1 LGWLWKGDI
10 VTRFLLTMQ
19 WRFAV
24 LFSLTLVAAGC
35 QDKTG
40 RELEPVES
48 NVKNIAIFYGR
59 YVSQNRG
66 RTPPN
71 EEALKKFIASHPAT
85 ELAAL
90 KITDVEQLFVSPR
103 DNQPYV
109 VRYGAKLPP
118 PGPSGS
124 PVIAYEKDG
133 VGGRRFVA
141 FAHAGVEELDD
152 ARFRQLVP
160 QP

>member
-1 LGWLWKGDI
+1 M
-10 VTRFLLTMQ
+10 TQFSLTVQ

-24 LFSLTLVAAGC
+24 LISFCVVAAGC
-35 QDKTG
+35 QRKPAG
-40 RELEPVES
+40 ELAPAES
-48 NVKNIAIFYGR
+48 NVKSIAIFYGR
-59 YVSQNRG
+59 YMSQNRG
-66 RTPPN
+66 RTPPDK
-71 EEALKKFIASHPAT
+71 EALKKFIASHPAT

-103 DNQPYV
+103 DQQAYV
-109 VRYGAKLPP
+109 VLYGAKLPP

-133 VGGRRFVA
+133 DGGRRFVA
-141 FAHAGVEELDD
+141 FANAGVEELDD

>member
-1 LGWLWKGDI
+1 
-10 VTRFLLTMQ
+10 VTRSSLAVQ

-24 LFSLTLVAAGC
+24 LFSCVVVAAGC
-35 QDKTG
+35 QHKPAG
-40 RELEPVES
+40 ELAPVES

-59 YVSQNRG
+59 FMSQNRG
-66 RTPPN
+66 RTPPDK
-71 EEALKKFIASHPAT
+71 EALKKFIASHPVA

-103 DNQPYV
+103 DQQPYV

-133 VGGRRFVA
+133 DGGRRYVA
-141 FAHAGVEELDD
+141 FANAGVEELDD
-152 ARFRQLVP
+152 ARFKELVP

>member
-1 LGWLWKGDI
+1 M
-10 VTRFLLTMQ
+10 TRFSLTIQ

-24 LFSLTLVAAGC
+24 LFSFCVVAAGC
-35 QDKTG
+35 QGKTAG
-40 RELEPVES
+40 ELAPVES

-59 YVSQNRG
+59 YMSQNRG
-66 RTPPN
+66 RTPPD
-71 EEALKKFIASHPAT
+71 EATLKKFIASHPAT

-90 KITDVEQLFVSPR
+90 KATDVDQLFVSPR
-103 DNQPYV
+103 DKQPYV
-109 VRYGAKLPP
+109 VRYGATLPP
-118 PGPSGS
+118 PSPTGS

-141 FAHAGVEELDD
+141 FANAGVEELDD
-152 ARFRQLVP
+152 ARFQQLVP

>member
-1 LGWLWKGDI
+1 M
-10 VTRFLLTMQ
+10 TRFSLTVQ

-24 LFSLTLVAAGC
+24 LFSFCVVTAGC
-35 QDKTG
+35 QRQTG
-40 RELEPVES
+40 RELEPVEA

-59 YVSQNRG
+59 YTSQNRG
-66 RTPPN
+66 RTPPDK
-71 EEALKKFIASHPAT
+71 EALKKFIASHPAA

-103 DNQPYV
+103 DKQPYV
-109 VRYGAKLPP
+109 VCYGAKLPP

-124 PVIAYEKDG
+124 PVVAHEKDG
-133 VGGRRFVA
+133 VEGRRFVA
-141 FAHAGVEELDD
+141 FSNGGVDELDD
-152 ARFRQLVP
+152 ARFRELVP

>member
-1 LGWLWKGDI
+1 M
-10 VTRFLLTMQ
+10 TRSLLTIK
-19 WRFAV
+19 WRLGV
-24 LFSLTLVAAGC
+24 LFSCCVIAAGC
-35 QDKTG
+35 QDKSG

-71 EEALKKFIASHPAT
+71 EEALKKFIASHPAN

-90 KITDVEQLFVSPR
+90 KITDVGQLFVSPR
-103 DNQPYV
+103 DKQPYV
-109 VRYGAKLPP
+109 VRYGVVLPP
-118 PGPSGS
+118 PSPTGS
-124 PVIAYEKDG
+124 PVVAYEKEG

-152 ARFRQLVP
+152 DRFRELVP